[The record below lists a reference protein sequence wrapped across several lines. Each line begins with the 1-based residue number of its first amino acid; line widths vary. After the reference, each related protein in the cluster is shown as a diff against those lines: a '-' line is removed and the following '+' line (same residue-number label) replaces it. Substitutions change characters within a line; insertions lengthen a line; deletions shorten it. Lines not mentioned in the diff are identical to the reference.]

1 MASWAASSLLDA
13 IGDDGSPNDRVT
25 VWASPPPL
33 DPFGWAKSGLVF
45 QGNAPTEWIV
55 RTAELLDKLVSLH
68 WRLKHAVKRLRTSGF
83 LHTIRPGYPPRTV
96 PKDEDAA
103 QGGTGSGSDIYFD
116 DPLAPGA
123 LATLAHEISHA
134 EDIDAGRLDSPRYLG
149 GVTDGLRPLS
159 EIKAVRMQNIVLR
172 AQGATI
178 GNGIIEAYKS
188 HWYYWPSIPVPDPRT
203 YYCSVRT
210 MYRLLADHG
219 EVRERRDQLRHPS
232 YQKPE
237 LLATAPNQV
246 WSWDITK
253 LLGPVKWTY
262 YYLYV
267 LLDIF
272 SRYVVGWMV
281 AFKEAAALAKRLIE
295 ESCRKQGIVA
305 GQLTVH
311 ADRGTSMTSKPVALL
326 LSDLGVTKT
335 HSRPHVSNDNPYSE
349 AQFKTLKYCPE
360 FPDRFG
366 GIEHARSFC
375 HPFFTYYNTEHR
387 HSGLGL
393 MTPESIH
400 YGYAEQILVA
410 RRDTLHA
417 AYVAHPER
425 FVRKLPQPPV
435 LPTAAWINPPREK
448 TTLQDALGST
458 IATSVDPRVPPVFVS
473 EIPSSRLAAPP
484 LPEGP
489 ALGEVLQ

>member
-1 MASWAASSLLDA
+1 MAAAEEIARTIGVAPACDALTVSRASLYRSRRPRPDVPRCRP
-13 IGDDGSPNDRVT
+13 SPQRALSVPERHVVLNALHSNRFIDRAPAQ
-25 VWASPPPL
+25 VWA
-33 DPFGWAKSGLVF
+33 
-45 QGNAPTEWIV
+45 
-55 RTAELLDKLVSLH
+55 EL
-68 WRLKHAVKRLRTSGF
+68 
-83 LHTIRPGYPPRTV
+83 I
-96 PKDEDAA
+96 
-103 QGGTGSGSDIYFD
+103 D
-116 DPLAPGA
+116 DR
-123 LATLAHEISHA
+123 I
-134 EDIDAGRLDSPRYLG
+134 
-149 GVTDGLRPLS
+149 
-159 EIKAVRMQNIVLR
+159 
-172 AQGATI
+172 
-178 GNGIIEAYKS
+178 
-188 HWYYWPSIPVPDPRT
+188 
-203 YYCSVRT
+203 YYCSIRT
-210 MYRLLADHG
+210 MYRLLAEHG

-253 LLGPVKWTY
+253 LLGPAKWTY

-281 AFKEAAALAKRLIE
+281 AFKEAATLAKRLIE

-305 GQLTVH
+305 GQLTIH
-311 ADRGTSMTSKPVALL
+311 ADRGSSMTSKPVALL

-366 GIEHARSFC
+366 GIEHSRSFC

-400 YGYAEQILVA
+400 YGYAEQILAA
-410 RRDTLHA
+410 RRDTLDV
-417 AYVAHPER
+417 AYAAHPER
-425 FVRKLPQPPV
+425 FVRKPPQPPA

-448 TTLQDALGST
+448 TTHQDDSGSS
-458 IATSVDPRVPPVFVS
+458 IATSVDPRIPPVFVS
-473 EIPSSRLAAPP
+473 GIPSLRLAATTRT
-484 LPEGP
+484 EGF
-489 ALGEVLQ
+489 AFGEGLQ